1 MTLTRVILVLTKPV
15 SGRKRNRRT
24 FSPNFSEQP
33 NGDLERGQI
42 EKFPPNNKQGK
53 KERKTSNIFLQFFRT
68 TTWIPKENKDR

>member
-15 SGRKRNRRT
+15 SGRERNRRT

-42 EKFPPNNKQGK
+42 EKFPPNNKQRVK
-53 KERKTSNIFLQFFRT
+53 KRKKNVKHFPPIFQNNLMDT
-68 TTWIPKENKDR
+68 

>member
-15 SGRKRNRRT
+15 SGRERNRRT

-42 EKFPPNNKQGK
+42 EKFPPNNKPEG
-53 KERKTSNIFLQFFRT
+53 
-68 TTWIPKENKDR
+68 